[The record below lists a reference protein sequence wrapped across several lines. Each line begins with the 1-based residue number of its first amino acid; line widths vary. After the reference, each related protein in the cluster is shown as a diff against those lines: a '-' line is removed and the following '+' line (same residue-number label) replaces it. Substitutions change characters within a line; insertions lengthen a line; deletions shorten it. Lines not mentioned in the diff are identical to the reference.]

1 MQWKGLFVLMASEP
15 PGYDRQT
22 SVRAEPALA
31 SVDQGAAERIKAKQ
45 GPVIPSRI
53 PSTAS
58 FRVQNL
64 ESLGSMFGTVSL
76 QGFQWKFSS
85 KHQSCCQ
92 NPATTTLVLSQLKA
106 PMAFPC

>member
-22 SVRAEPALA
+22 

-58 FRVQNL
+58 FQVQNL
-64 ESLGSMFGTVSL
+64 ERLGSMFGTVSL

-85 KHQSCCQ
+85 KYQSCYQ